1 MTRPR
6 KSTPE
11 QRQDAERLL
20 ALSRTISFRIKVALR
35 NAGIFR
41 RLLNP
46 LPDRPED
53 RR

>member
-1 MTRPR
+1 VTRPR

-11 QRQDAERLL
+11 QRQAAERLL
-20 ALSRTISFRIKVALR
+20 ALSRATSFRVKVALR
-35 NAGIFR
+35 HAGIFR

-46 LPDRPED
+46 LPDRPEE